1 MVGLAEVGEDS
12 YTNSLQSSLVA
23 EGEGIAVDLVPKHR
37 QEEALKEKKLSSA
50 TLRMSWLLLM
60 VRRGASLSSP
70 NFREK
75 EALPIRLL

>member
-1 MVGLAEVGEDS
+1 MAEVGEDS

-23 EGEGIAVDLVPKHR
+23 EGEGVAVDLVPKHR

-50 TLRMSWLLLM
+50 TLRMSQLLLM
-60 VRRGASLSSP
+60 VRRGASPASP

-75 EALPIRLL
+75 EVLPTRLL